1 MSEQTHKLWHFH
13 GGLHLP
19 RHKEESTRDPVL
31 SLPVPS
37 RLVVPLHQHIGAAAE
52 ACVTPGERVDKGQ
65 VIGRC
70 DTFIGAAVH
79 APTSGR
85 VVEVADHPVPHP
97 SGLSAPCVVIET
109 DGREDWGES
118 RMPPIA
124 DYLNASPS
132 TLRNHIRE
140 AGIVG
145 LGGAAFPSAVKLP
158 PRPGHE
164 LDCLVING
172 AECEP
177 YITCDD
183 MLMRSHARDV
193 IEGVRILMQALQ
205 PRCCLIGIED
215 HMVAAIEAMRQAL
228 GGEDVDGIR
237 IVPIPTIYPTGGER
251 QLIQVLTGH
260 EVPSQGLPSD
270 IGIVCQN
277 VGTTHAVYRAV
288 VHGEPLLSRIITVA
302 GRGVHRPRNLEVL
315 VGTPISELVAAA
327 GGYTPEVSRLIMG
340 GPMMGFAL
348 PSDEIPVVKAANCIL
363 AATDEDVAPP
373 GPVNPCIRCA
383 ECVRVC
389 PAQLL
394 PQQLYWFSRTRDFDK
409 AQDYSLFDCIECG
422 CCAHVCPSNI
432 PLVQYYRFAKTE
444 IWGQERERKKADIAR
459 ERHEFRQ
466 SRLVQ
471 EEREKAER
479 LARKKAAL
487 VAKQD
492 TGEDDPKKAAIQA
505 ALERAKAK
513 KAAQEA
519 EQMNDKESAPTNKEP
534 SG

>member
-1 MSEQTHKLWHFH
+1 MTEQAHKLHRFH

-31 SLPVPS
+31 PMRIPA
-37 RLVVPLHQHIGAAAE
+37 RLIVPLRQHIGESAE
-52 ACVTPGERVDKGQ
+52 ACVAPGDRVNKGQ
-65 VIGRC
+65 LIGRC
-70 DTFIGAAVH
+70 DTYVGAAVH

-85 VVEVADHPVPHP
+85 VVEIADHPVPHP
-97 SGLSAPCVVIET
+97 SGLSAPCVVIEP
-109 DGREDWGES
+109 DGRESWGES
-118 RMPPIA
+118 RLPPIE
-124 DYLNASPS
+124 DYLDADPVS
-132 TLRNHIRE
+132 LRNRIRE

-145 LGGAAFPSAVKLP
+145 LGGAAFPSAVKIT
-158 PRPGHE
+158 PRPGQT

-183 MLMRSHARDV
+183 SLMRTHARGV
-193 IEGVRILMQALQ
+193 IEGIRILMQALK

-215 HMVAAIEAMRQAL
+215 HMSGAIAAMRDAL
-228 GGEDVDGIR
+228 GGDEAHGIR
-237 IVPIPTIYPTGGER
+237 IVPIPSLYPAGGER
-251 QLIQVLTGH
+251 QLIQVLTGR
-260 EVPSQGLPSD
+260 EVPSQGLPAD

-277 VGTTHAVYRAV
+277 VGTAYAIYRAV
-288 VHGEPLLSRIITVA
+288 AHGEPLISRIITVT
-302 GRGVHRPRNLEVL
+302 GKGVQHPRNLEVL
-315 VGTPISELVAAA
+315 IGTPIADLVAAA
-327 GGYTPEVSRLIMG
+327 EGYTDEVSRLIMG

-348 PSDEIPVVKAANCIL
+348 QSDAIPVVKGTNCIL
-363 AATDEDVAPP
+363 AASHEDVAPP
-373 GPVNPCIRCA
+373 GPVMPCIRCGQCA
-383 ECVRVC
+383 EVC

-394 PQQLYWFSRTRDFDK
+394 PQQLYWFARAKDFDK

-422 CCAHVCPSNI
+422 CCAYVCPSNI
-432 PLVQYYRFAKTE
+432 PLVQYYRFAKNE
-444 IWGQERERKKADIAR
+444 IWAQERERRKADIAR

-466 SRLVQ
+466 ARLEQ

-487 VAKQD
+487 AAKQD
-492 TGEDDPKKAAIQA
+492 DTADDPKKAAIQA
-505 ALERAKAK
+505 ALERAKAR

-519 EQMNDKESAPTNKEP
+519 EQMSAEKADKEP